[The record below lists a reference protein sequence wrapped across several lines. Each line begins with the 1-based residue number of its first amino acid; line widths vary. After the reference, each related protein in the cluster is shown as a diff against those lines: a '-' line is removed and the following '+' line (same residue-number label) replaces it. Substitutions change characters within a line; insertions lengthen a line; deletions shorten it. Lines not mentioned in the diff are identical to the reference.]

1 MMGLAHFLSLK
12 KIYSPEDIEEAIKHV
27 RHFFRFT
34 PPKNKVK
41 YFNIPCAFDIETTS
55 FFRQSE
61 KVASMYVWMFSI
73 YGVIIVGRTWEQF
86 INTMKRIVEIL
97 DLNEYK
103 RIIVYV
109 HNLSFDFSFFRKWF
123 EWKNVF
129 SIKSRTPIYA
139 LTVDGIE
146 FRCSYLLSG
155 YNLDTLAKN
164 LTTYNIKKL
173 VGDLDYRLVRHSDT
187 PLTEKELS
195 YCVNDVKILIAYIGE
210 QIDRETYINNIPLTK
225 TGYVRNYCRMHCF
238 YENGVYS
245 RKSNQHNK
253 YMNLIKSLRLI
264 PEEYM
269 QMKRA
274 FQGGFT
280 HANPFFVNKIIEDV
294 TSFDFT
300 SSYPAVMVSEQFP
313 MSSGEYIEK
322 MSKKDFNRNLKNYCC
337 IFDIEL
343 FDVEPKLF
351 FDNYLSSS
359 RCRELK
365 DYQTSNGR
373 IVKASHLKTTITEQ
387 DYFIIKKFYKWD
399 ESKTKIAGFR
409 RYKKD
414 YLPTEFIKS
423 ILDLYA
429 QKTELKGVKGKENE
443 YAKAKELLN
452 SCYGM
457 TVTDIVRD
465 EITYIDNMWPGEG
478 IRKDEE
484 KPLPDYEKEI
494 IKYNNNNG
502 RFLFYAWG
510 LYVTAYA
517 RRNLF
522 TGILEFGEDYIYS
535 DTDSIKV
542 RNVEK
547 HIKYID
553 KYNDLIVA
561 QLYKAM
567 MHHKLPLEL
576 IEPVTID
583 GVKKPLGVWDFD
595 GHYKRF
601 KTLGAKR
608 YLVEYSADKRNKQK
622 NQYLLTVAGLN
633 KNSALPYMIEQSKGD
648 VFNFFKHGMYIPPQ
662 YTGKMTH
669 TYLDE
674 DKQGY
679 ITDYM
684 GVTHPFHELSGVHLS
699 PAEYSLSLS
708 SEFMTY
714 LKDIQPE

>member
-1 MMGLAHFLSLK
+1 MTGLAHFLSLK
-12 KIYSPEDIEEAIKHV
+12 KIYKPSEIEEVFKQV

-34 PPKNKVK
+34 PTKNKVK

-61 KVASMYVWMFSI
+61 KVSCMWVWMFSI
-73 YGVIIVGRTWEQF
+73 YGLVIVGRTWEEYIEMMQ
-86 INTMKRIVEIL
+86 KIVKIL
-97 DLNEYK
+97 DLSEYK
-103 RIIVYV
+103 RIIIYV

-139 LTVDGIE
+139 LSVDGLE

-173 VGDLDYRLVRHSDT
+173 VGDLDYRLVRHSET
-187 PLTEKELS
+187 PITEKEMG
-195 YCVNDVKILIAYIGE
+195 YCINDVKILIAYIGE
-210 QIDRETYINNIPLTK
+210 QIDANTYINNIPLTK
-225 TGYVRNYCRMHCF
+225 TGYVRNYCRMYCF
-238 YENGVYS
+238 YENGIYNKKSAQHYKYS
-245 RKSNQHNK
+245 N
-253 YMNLIKSLRLI
+253 MIKSLRLS

-280 HANPFFVNKIIEDV
+280 HANPFFVNKVIDNV

-313 MSSGEYIEK
+313 MSSGEHLEK
-322 MSKKDFNRNLKNYCC
+322 LTKKEFNRSLKNYCC
-337 IFDIEL
+337 IFDIEI
-343 FDVEPKLF
+343 FDLEPKLF

-365 DYQTSNGR
+365 EYQTNNGR
-373 IVKASHLKTTITEQ
+373 IVRASHLKTTITEQ
-387 DYFIIKKFYKWD
+387 DYFIIRKFYKWD

-409 RYKKD
+409 RYKKG
-414 YLPTEFIKS
+414 YLPTEFVKA
-423 ILDLYA
+423 ILKLYA
-429 QKTELKGVKGKENE
+429 DKTELKGVKGKENE
-443 YAKAKELLN
+443 YANAKELLN

-484 KPLPDYEKEI
+484 KLIPDYEKEI
-494 IKYNNNNG
+494 TKYNNNNG

-522 TGILEFGEDYIYS
+522 TGIIEFGEDYIYS

-542 RNVEK
+542 RNAEK
-547 HIKYID
+547 HMNYIN
-553 KYNDLIVA
+553 KYNDLIIA

-567 MHHKLPLEL
+567 LHHNLPFSM
-576 IEPVTID
+576 IEPVTINGD
-583 GVKKPLGVWDFD
+583 KKPLGVWDFD

-608 YLVEYSADKRNKQK
+608 YLVEYSSDVRNKIK
-622 NQYLLTVAGLN
+622 NKYSLTVAGLN
-633 KNSALPYMIEQSKGD
+633 KNTALPYMIEHSTGD
-648 VFNFFKHGMYIPPQ
+648 VFSFFKNGMYIPPE

-669 TYLDE
+669 TYLDDE
-674 DKQGY
+674 KGGFV
-679 ITDYM
+679 TDYL
-684 GVTHPFHELSGVHLS
+684 GNTSKFHELSGVHLS
-699 PAEYSLSLS
+699 PADYSLSLS
-708 SEFMTY
+708 SEFIYY
-714 LKDIQPE
+714 LLNIRTE

>member
-1 MMGLAHFLSLK
+1 MMGLAHFLSWK
-12 KIYSPEDIEEAIKHV
+12 KIYKPDEIEEVFKHI

-61 KVASMYVWMFSI
+61 KVAIMYVWMFSI
-73 YGVIIVGRTWEQF
+73 YGVVIVGRTWEEF
-86 INTMKRIVEIL
+86 ITMINKIVKIL

-103 RIIVYV
+103 RIIIYV

-139 LTVDGIE
+139 LTTNGIE

-164 LTTYNIKKL
+164 LKTYEIKKL
-173 VGDLDYRLVRHSDT
+173 VGDLDYRLIRHSKT
-187 PLTEKELS
+187 VLTEKEIG
-195 YCVNDVKILIAYIGE
+195 YCINDVKIIIAYIGE
-210 QIDRETYINNIPLTK
+210 QIDENIYINNIPLTK
-225 TGYVRNYCRMHCF
+225 TGYVRNYCRMYCF
-238 YENGVYS
+238 YEDGKYTK
-245 RKSNQHNK
+245 KSNQHYK
-253 YMNLIKSLRLI
+253 YSNMIKSLRLV
-264 PEEYM
+264 PDEYM

-280 HANPFFVNKIIEDV
+280 HANPFFVNKVIEDV

-313 MSSGEYIEK
+313 MSSGEHIEK
-322 MSKKDFNRNLKNYCC
+322 LTKKEFKKSIKNYCC

-343 FDVEPKLF
+343 FEVESIVF
-351 FDNYLSSS
+351 FDNYLSTS

-365 DYQTSNGR
+365 NYQTNNGR
-373 IVKASHLKTTITEQ
+373 IVRASHLKTTITEQ
-387 DYFIIKKFYKWD
+387 DYFIMKKFYRWD
-399 ESKTKIAGFR
+399 ETKTKIAGFR

-423 ILDLYA
+423 ILNLYA

-478 IRKDEE
+478 IRKNED
-484 KPLPDYEKEI
+484 KPTPDYEKEI
-494 IKYNNNNG
+494 NKYNNNNG

-522 TGILEFGEDYIYS
+522 SGILEFGSDYIYS

-542 RNVEK
+542 RNAEK
-547 HIKYID
+547 HMNYINR
-553 KYNDLIVA
+553 YNDLIVG

-567 MHHKLPLEL
+567 LYHNLSFNL
-576 IEPVTID
+576 IEPTTID

-608 YLVEYSADKRNKQK
+608 YLVEYSNDKRNKLK
-622 NQYLLTVAGLN
+622 NKYSLTVAGLN
-633 KNSALPYMIEQSKGD
+633 KNTALPYMIENSKGD
-648 VFNFFKHGMYIPPQ
+648 VFSFFKHGMYIPPP

-669 TYLDE
+669 TYIDDE
-674 DKQGY
+674 KRGVV
-679 ITDYM
+679 TDYN
-684 GVTHPFHELSGVHLS
+684 GSTIDFHELSGVHLS
-699 PAEYSLSLS
+699 PADYSLSLS
-708 SEFMTY
+708 SEFIFY
-714 LKDIQPE
+714 LLNIQTE

>member
-12 KIYSPEDIEEAIKHV
+12 KIYKPSEIEEVFKQV

-34 PPKNKVK
+34 PTKNKVK

-61 KVASMYVWMFSI
+61 KVACMWVWMFSI
-73 YGVIIVGRTWEQF
+73 YGLVIVGRTWEEFLEMMQ
-86 INTMKRIVEIL
+86 KIVKIL
-97 DLNEYK
+97 DLSEYK
-103 RIIVYV
+103 RIIIYV

-139 LTVDGIE
+139 LSVDGLE

-164 LTTYNIKKL
+164 LTTYSIKKL
-173 VGDLDYRLVRHSDT
+173 VGDLDYRLVRHSET
-187 PLTEKELS
+187 PIPEKEIG
-195 YCVNDVKILIAYIGE
+195 YCINDVKILIAYIGE
-210 QIDRETYINNIPLTK
+210 QIDANTYINNIPLTK
-225 TGYVRNYCRMHCF
+225 TGYVRNYCRMYCF
-238 YENGVYS
+238 YENGTYS
-245 RKSNQHNK
+245 KKSAQHYK
-253 YMNLIKSLRLI
+253 YSSMIKSLRLS

-280 HANPFFVNKIIEDV
+280 HANPFFVNKVINDV

-313 MSSGEYIEK
+313 MSSGEHLEK
-322 MSKKDFNRNLKNYCC
+322 LSKKEFNRSLKNYCC
-337 IFDIEL
+337 IFDIEI
-343 FDVEPKLF
+343 FDLEPKLF

-365 DYQTSNGR
+365 EYQTNNGR
-373 IVKASHLKTTITEQ
+373 IVRASHLKTTITEQ
-387 DYFIIKKFYKWD
+387 DYFILRKFYKWD
-399 ESKTKIAGFR
+399 ESKTRIAGFR
-409 RYKKD
+409 RYKKG
-414 YLPTEFIKS
+414 YLPTEFIKA
-423 ILDLYA
+423 ILKLYA
-429 QKTELKGVKGKENE
+429 DKTELKGVKGKENE
-443 YAKAKELLN
+443 YANAKELLN

-465 EITYIDNMWPGEG
+465 EMTYIDNMWPGEG

-494 IKYNNNNG
+494 SKYNNNNG

-522 TGILEFGEDYIYS
+522 TGIMEFGEDYIYS

-542 RNVEK
+542 RNAEK
-547 HIKYID
+547 HMNYIN

-567 MHHKLPLEL
+567 LHHNLPFSM
-576 IEPVTID
+576 IEPVTINGD
-583 GVKKPLGVWDFD
+583 KKPLGVWDFD

-608 YLVEYSADKRNKQK
+608 YLVEYSSDARNKVK
-622 NQYLLTVAGLN
+622 NKYSLTVAGLN
-633 KNSALPYMIEQSKGD
+633 KNTALPYMIEHSKGD
-648 VFNFFKHGMYIPPQ
+648 VFSFFKNGMYIPPE

-669 TYLDE
+669 TYLDDE
-674 DKQGY
+674 KRGFV
-679 ITDYM
+679 TDYL
-684 GVTHPFHELSGVHLS
+684 GNTSKFHELSGVHLS
-699 PAEYSLSLS
+699 PADYSLSLS
-708 SEFMTY
+708 SEFIYY
-714 LKDIQPE
+714 LLNIRTE